1 MPTITHPNK
10 SIANIINSMLQTIDI
25 DIKCYKHTNS
35 DLISEIN
42 GMNIEVFLGGEIA
55 ASEIFM

>member
-35 DLISEIN
+35 DLISGIN
-42 GMNIEVFLGGEIA
+42 GINIEVFFRWRN
-55 ASEIFM
+55 SSK